1 MSDKI
6 YIDYSTIKEDIETLS
21 KKILNSKIK
30 YDIILAL
37 SGGGL
42 IPARLLRNY
51 LEIPVL
57 CLNIKLYNDNNEINK
72 KPKIIQWLDNE
83 TINTL
88 KNKNVLIVDDLDDT
102 RSTLSYIVN
111 FLKFGFKKFV
121 PLKYNNLGIAVIY
134 NKIKTKFKSIDERH
148 EYFKVIDIV
157 DKWIVFP
164 WE

>member
-6 YIDYSTIKEDIETLS
+6 YIDYLTIKNDIEILS

-51 LEIPVL
+51 LEIPIL
-57 CLNIKLYNDNNEINK
+57 CLNIKLYNSNNKINEE
-72 KPKIIQWLDNE
+72 PKIIQWLDNE
-83 TINTL
+83 KLNTL
-88 KNKNVLIVDDLDDT
+88 NNKNILIVDDLDDT
-102 RSTLSYIVN
+102 RSTLSYIVK
-111 FLKFGFKKFV
+111 FLKLGFN
-121 PLKYNNLGIAVIY
+121 KYIPIKYKNLGIAVLY
-134 NKIKTKFKSIDERH
+134 NKIKPKLKSIDEKH

-157 DKWIVFP
+157 DRWIVFP